1 MDKAAIWLKQSL
13 HYEFSDEGLLEMAL
27 THRSA
32 TGDNNERLEF
42 LGDAVLQ
49 LVISELIFQ
58 QRAEASEGRL
68 SRLRSRL
75 VKDTTLAEVGAELGI
90 GEHLILGSGEKKT
103 GGRRRASILAD
114 AMEAIFGAVYL
125 DAGFDAARQ
134 LILSAYDKRIA
145 ELPEG
150 AELRDPKSKLQEY
163 LQARQ
168 FPLPEYQMEQITGK
182 AHSQSFEVSCSI
194 DSLKLKTIGT
204 GTTRRDA
211 EQDAAAAMLAEIEDR
226 NER

>member
-1 MDKAAIWLKQSL
+1 
-13 HYEFSDEGLLEMAL
+13 MAL

-32 TGDNNERLEF
+32 AGGNNERLEF

-58 QRAEASEGRL
+58 ERAEASEGRL
-68 SRLRSRL
+68 SRLRSTL
-75 VKDTTLAEVGAELGI
+75 VKDTTLAEIGAEIGI

-114 AMEAIFGAVYL
+114 AVEAIFGAVYL

-134 LILSAYDKRIA
+134 LILRTYDTRIS
-145 ELPEG
+145 ELPEQG
-150 AELRDPKSKLQEY
+150 ELRDPKSKLQEY

-168 FPLPEYQMEQITGK
+168 FPLPEYRMEQVTGK
-182 AHSQSFEVSCSI
+182 AHRQSFEVSCAI
-194 DSLKLKTIGT
+194 DDLKLKTSGT
-204 GTTRRDA
+204 ATTRRDA
-211 EQDAAAAMLAEIEDR
+211 EQDAAAAMLAEIENR
-226 NER
+226 S